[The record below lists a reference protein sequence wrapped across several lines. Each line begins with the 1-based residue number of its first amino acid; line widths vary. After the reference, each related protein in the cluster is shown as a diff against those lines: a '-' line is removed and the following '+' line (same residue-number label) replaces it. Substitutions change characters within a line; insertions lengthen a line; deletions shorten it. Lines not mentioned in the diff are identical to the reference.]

1 MDCAKSVD
9 PKFYFCYD
17 ETAASTDVTCCTSDP
32 DNTDSFTVTQSTDA
46 LCTDVEGSRKCTPSK
61 ETLQARLKNY
71 SDGTVYTTGDTT
83 KDNWL
88 SGITNYCPLMDEAT
102 CQNSTSLKATETA
115 GVVEYSG
122 LTEDKNTA
130 CYYEIG
136 VMSPCEGKD
145 TTLMNL
151 KFSQKG
157 ENAFIIVKTAK
168 SWNS

>member
-1 MDCAKSVD
+1 M
-9 PKFYFCYD
+9 
-17 ETAASTDVTCCTSDP
+17 
-32 DNTDSFTVTQSTDA
+32 
-46 LCTDVEGSRKCTPSK
+46 
-61 ETLQARLKNY
+61 KNNN
-71 SDGTVYTTGDTT
+71 DGTVYTTGDTT

-88 SGITNYCPLMDEAT
+88 SGITNYCPLMDEAS

-136 VMSPCEGKD
+136 VKSPCEGKD

-157 ENAFIIVKTAK
+157 DNAFIIVKTAK
-168 SWNS
+168 SWNSSSPKYLINQTGPVLNAKYKFNAASDDKIIVSVVPAGNTDT